1 MIQALHAI
9 LGDGPSDQKSTT
21 DEVTLLYGSRNKNDI
36 LGGDMLRRWASMYNE
51 KFKHIDVLSHEPADS
66 DYHGERGFIDK
77 AKIEKFQDEVQEKT
91 RQWRETNPNPNPET
105 GDDYEEDDTK
115 GNLMTMTM
123 REWSL
128 YKKMCHVVCN
138 IEQAFQPA
146 GSY

>member
-1 MIQALHAI
+1 MGNNGANMLI
-9 LGDGPSDQKSTT
+9 LDKESSVESEQYAEEP
-21 DEVTLLYGSRNKNDI
+21 E
-36 LGGDMLRRWASMYNE
+36 DMGQSE
-51 KFKHIDVLSHEPADS
+51 QDHID
-66 DYHGERGFIDK
+66 DK